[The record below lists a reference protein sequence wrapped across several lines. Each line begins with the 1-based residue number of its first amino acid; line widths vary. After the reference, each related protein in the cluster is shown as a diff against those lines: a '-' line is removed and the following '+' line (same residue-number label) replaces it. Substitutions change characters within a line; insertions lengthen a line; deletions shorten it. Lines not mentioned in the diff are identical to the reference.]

1 MKTDIPKLFECLSQ
15 HNVSSAVIRNYRDTH
30 TSYPSGDLDILVL
43 DGYRGLLKV
52 RKAVDEFCLYNGW
65 KIYLSSVHSNVSI
78 NLYLVKRT
86 SLGVVRLNL
95 EFRTCL
101 LYYENRGY
109 RSIARPYLF
118 GFEVRD
124 SIRFH
129 HSVPVIKKE
138 FEFLN
143 LIFELI
149 FESKLKYWRDLQDLL
164 GEERDNPNLRGQI
177 ASKIGPRLTS
187 ELFDLLVS
195 GSVDAL
201 ANQAD
206 RLRVEIGKQ
215 VRRTRFW
222 NFARDL
228 MAVFTRVKNYVRPA
242 GKFIVCL
249 GPDGSGK
256 TYLCDEFSS
265 KNQRAFPR
273 INRVHLGNR
282 PILLPSFRGGGES
295 LGPSNQLD
303 SQSSVNFHTV
313 SEGADGF
320 SVYSAI
326 RFMYH
331 AADHIVH
338 YWLVIR
344 PSIGS
349 GNLFLSE
356 RYIFDY
362 LCR

>member
-1 MKTDIPKLFECLSQ
+1 
-15 HNVSSAVIRNYRDTH
+15 
-30 TSYPSGDLDILVL
+30 
-43 DGYRGLLKV
+43 
-52 RKAVDEFCLYNGW
+52 
-65 KIYLSSVHSNVSI
+65 
-78 NLYLVKRT
+78 
-86 SLGVVRLNL
+86 
-95 EFRTCL
+95 
-101 LYYENRGY
+101 
-109 RSIARPYLF
+109 
-118 GFEVRD
+118 
-124 SIRFH
+124 
-129 HSVPVIKKE
+129 
-138 FEFLN
+138 
-143 LIFELI
+143 
-149 FESKLKYWRDLQDLL
+149 
-164 GEERDNPNLRGQI
+164 
-177 ASKIGPRLTS
+177 
-187 ELFDLLVS
+187 
-195 GSVDAL
+195 
-201 ANQAD
+201 
-206 RLRVEIGKQ
+206 
-215 VRRTRFW
+215 
-222 NFARDL
+222 

-362 LCR
+362 LAADKRYIPGCPRWLKRLFISLVPKPDISILLTVDHDVLLSRKKELPKDLLLYEQASYLALVEEFDFIIVDNNGSPNYAISKLESCILR